1 MRVLLVHTYYPEFL
15 GDLYDRNPR
24 LVTLDFDAQRQQIF
38 RTRFGVSD
46 AYSNGLQQAGIDAQ
60 EVICNADVLQ
70 LQWANERGLDLT
82 GNIHDQR
89 RQILAAQVSEID
101 PDVLYVF
108 EWSPLG
114 DAFLAEMKDRVPL
127 LVGQIASPL
136 PPNRSFEAYD
146 VLVSSWKPIIDYTK
160 REGRG
165 AAHLR
170 LAFDARVL
178 DELPDL
184 RTNQPA
190 APKYEVTFVGGFA
203 PSHPDRIDWLERVM
217 DRVPVTVFGYGEE
230 HAAIR
235 SPVRAN
241 HRGQCW
247 GLEMYQVLADS
258 KVTLNRH
265 AVIDV
270 RGAVDRSLAN
280 NMRLYEAGGVG
291 ACLVTDAKSDLAEIL
306 TPGKEVIAYETTD
319 ECIESIAHLL
329 SSEETRR
336 EVGEA
341 AQRRVLDQHTYLLRM
356 QELAG
361 ILRRE
366 LSHRGRTA
374 TASART

>member
-24 LVTLDFDAQRQQIF
+24 LITLDFESQLTQVF

-46 AYSNGLQQAGIDAQ
+46 AYSDGLRQAGIEAQ

-70 LQWANERGLDLT
+70 LQWANERGLELT

-89 RQILAAQVSEID
+89 RQILAAQVEEIA
-101 PDVLYVF
+101 PDVLFVF

-114 DAFLAEMKDRVPL
+114 DAFLAEMRERVPM

-146 VLVSSWKPIIDYTK
+146 VLVSSWKPIVDYTR

-178 DELPDL
+178 DELPNL
-184 RTNQPA
+184 RTGQPVPA
-190 APKYEVTFVGGFA
+190 KYDVTFVGGFA

-291 ACLVTDAKSDLAEIL
+291 ACLVTDSKTDLSDIL
-306 TPGKEVIAYETTD
+306 TPGEQVVAYDSIEA
-319 ECIESIAHLL
+319 CIDSIFHLL
-329 SSEETRR
+329 ENDDLRR
-336 EVGEA
+336 EMGA
-341 AQRRVLDQHTYLLRM
+341 SAQRRVLEEHTYRLRM

-366 LSHRGRTA
+366 LSARGRTA
-374 TASART
+374 TTAARR